1 MTPPTSTP
9 VPRASA
15 LARFGPLAAVLVAIA
30 LVAVLAS
37 TGRDDDS
44 VSSGAGPSSTV
55 PPTEASAMP
64 ISYAEAVEAG
74 TVDDYDWGPECD
86 PETGRVAVPS
96 NYSPPCLV
104 ARPGAPGLNT
114 GQGVTPDTVTI
125 VAYEPADDD
134 LSASLQANSDS
145 PEVRAETVGKLYAML
160 EDRYEMWGRSLEI
173 VRMKGSGSS
182 ERDGGGSCGAGVH
195 RKVHTPPVG
204 VGKAI

>member
-74 TVDDYDWGPECD
+74 RLKVIG
-86 PETGRVAVPS
+86 
-96 NYSPPCLV
+96 
-104 ARPGAPGLNT
+104 
-114 GQGVTPDTVTI
+114 GVT
-125 VAYEPADDD
+125 
-134 LSASLQANSDS
+134 
-145 PEVRAETVGKLYAML
+145 
-160 EDRYEMWGRSLEI
+160 SLEE
-173 VRMKGSGSS
+173 VMRVTA
-182 ERDGGGSCGAGVH
+182 ERGGDA
-195 RKVHTPPVG
+195 
-204 VGKAI
+204 